1 MIIGVIIIC
10 CYMLC
15 AELGLEPEFDETFTN
30 VTVVAGHTATLSCS
44 IRFLGKHKVH
54 LLYVVIRDFSCPH
67 TASVGV
73 RPQLRYHLVLCT
85 GEVLLDSYFGCPARS
100 SFRTNFPWLYQCVVE
115 RESWDETRIR
125 LPM

>member
-85 GEVLLDSYFGCPARS
+85 GEVLLD
-100 SFRTNFPWLYQCVVE
+100 NYQAE
-115 RESWDETRIR
+115 
-125 LPM
+125 LPPCIVS